1 MSDLQHY
8 RASKLGDCLREAL
21 EELSQQGKIEGS
33 AIDMVNEC
41 FDRVTNEALA
51 GEGVVAAPGNERLS
65 DWYGKTKVNI
75 KGHLHM
81 FRGVDNVWTLLLT
94 EGGGK
99 KVSIKVEPDDRE
111 HLVDGLKI
119 IAMQKGP

>member
-65 DWYGKTKVNI
+65 DWYGKTK
-75 KGHLHM
+75 KAES
-81 FRGVDNVWTLLLT
+81 RSR
-94 EGGGK
+94 K
-99 KVSIKVEPDDRE
+99 
-111 HLVDGLKI
+111 
-119 IAMQKGP
+119 